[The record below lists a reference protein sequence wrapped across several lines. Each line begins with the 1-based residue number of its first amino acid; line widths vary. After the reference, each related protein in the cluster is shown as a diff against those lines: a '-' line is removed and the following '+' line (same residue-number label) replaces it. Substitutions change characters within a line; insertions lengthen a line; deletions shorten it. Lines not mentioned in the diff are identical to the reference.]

1 MPRISFNDFRSCELL
16 NQAVVELAQRNGAQS
31 VAMLS
36 LTFRRSKM
44 IGGGYSPR
52 EAHRQYVQLGYYLR
66 KQFSD
71 YIRVTHAFKKG
82 QIHIHVVCAV
92 KCLLDPAL
100 SESERIKRFAKERK
114 VWRAIIRKHPVF
126 GFLHFE
132 RLRKS
137 VYALANYLG
146 HWLKEQYRL
155 PSYNALKRPFRWRGV
170 KMWACS
176 KGMGVNWKAS
186 LASQAFKCDALALA
200 MTHGFKAKLLKAGPI
215 TDALW
220 MKITAHLSGALG
232 KHWSSHVTLWQWS
245 QLQSAEQAKRDV
257 IAKKEMAKLEAQMSI
272 EIANGIKLMRRFKSS
287 YAQKGKR

>member
-1 MPRISFNDFRSCELL
+1 
-16 NQAVVELAQRNGAQS
+16 
-31 VAMLS
+31 MLS
-36 LTFRRSKM
+36 LTFRRSKI

-71 YIRVTHAFKKG
+71 FIRVTHAFKKG

-100 SESERIKRFAKERK
+100 PEPERIKRFAKERK
-114 VWRAIIRKHPVF
+114 VWRAIVKKHSVF

-132 RLRKS
+132 RLKKS

-155 PSYNALKRPFRWRGV
+155 PSYNALKRPLRWRGV

-186 LASQAFKCDALALA
+186 LASQAFKRDALALA
-200 MTHGFKAKLLKAGPI
+200 LTQGFKARVVKTDPVS
-215 TDALW
+215 DALW
-220 MKITAHLSGALG
+220 MKITAHLSGVLG
-232 KHWSSHVTLWQWS
+232 KHWSSHVTQWQWC
-245 QLQSAEQAKRDV
+245 QLQSDEQAKRDM
-257 IAKKEMAKLEAQMSI
+257 IAKNEMAKLEAQISS
-272 EIANGIKLMRRFKSS
+272 ELANGKKLMRRFKSS
-287 YAQKGKR
+287 YAPRGKR